1 MTVRALVQH
10 QRPHFLVSKLS
21 LCPSEFSMALFIKPM
36 DCHFHLNLHCVC
48 TCIYACAHR
57 YVCIH
62 LPVYALRYICVWRP
76 EVDTGYFLNSSPPC
90 FSGRLS
96 WNLELTDWL
105 EWLASK
111 LHRVFWLLLLLLT
124 STGIASVQPMA
135 RSFCEAPNSGSLRL
149 YRRRFT
155 SWGIFLGGL
164 PSPQMHGFDLG
175 LQMILVFR

>member
-10 QRPHFLVSKLS
+10 QRPHFLVLKLS

-48 TCIYACAHR
+48 TCIYVCAHR

-76 EVDTGYFLNSSPPC
+76 EVDTGYFLNSSPLC
-90 FSGRLS
+90 FSGSLS
-96 WNLELTDWL
+96 RNLELTDWL

-111 LHRVFWLLLLLLT
+111 LHGVFWLLLLLLLT

-135 RSFCEAPNSGSLRL
+135 HSFCKDPNSGP
-149 YRRRFT
+149 YT
-155 SWGIFLGGL
+155 CTGGI
-164 PSPQMHGFDLG
+164 SPVEAFS
-175 LQMILVFR
+175 